1 MTKEDNSGMTPPQ
14 WQWIDDEGRRAE
26 MDSRLRGAAETHN
39 APLPVDR
46 NTVGIHSTLT
56 QFLDRCEAGQQ
67 SVYDS
72 LVVAWATGYSAGRL
86 EPSRIVR
93 IGQTHTPEVET

>member
-1 MTKEDNSGMTPPQ
+1 
-14 WQWIDDEGRRAE
+14 
-26 MDSRLRGAAETHN
+26 MDQRLREAAETHN
-39 APLPVDR
+39 APLPAER
-46 NTVGIHSTLT
+46 RTLGIHSTLT
-56 QFLDRCEAGQQ
+56 QILDRCEAGQQ

-93 IGQTHTPEVET
+93 IGQAHTPEVET